1 MILLIDGSGS
11 SLGAPRVTKNS
22 PFFERMT
29 HAAIRR
35 KILPSK
41 IRNYYYRKNRI
52 KFLEEKPR
60 NVILSHPKCGR
71 TWHRVL
77 IGSYL
82 CQKYDIDQTKAL
94 HIDSVIP
101 PSKIKQ
107 LLYSHDG
114 SGNALIHMKRKD
126 TAVFEKNLDGHNVI
140 VLTRNVKDILVSGF
154 YEAKYRWAW
163 YDGDIHSFVKRK
175 DTGIYNIL
183 KVYNDWY
190 SWSKMANRFMH
201 FTYEQ
206 MHTEADFV
214 LKNTL
219 EFLGETELDENMIKK
234 SVEIAKFNSM
244 KKQEKADFFKN
255 DAMQPTNKEEQRSRK
270 VRSGI
275 IGSHKTELSEED
287 IEFIDKIEKEIGNPF
302 KSVL

>member
-1 MILLIDGSGS
+1 MLINGSGT
-11 SLGAPRVTKNS
+11 SLGAPRTTKDS
-22 PFFERMT
+22 PIVERLT
-29 HAAIRR
+29 HSAIRR

-41 IRNYYYRKNRI
+41 LRNYFYRKNRI
-52 KFLEEKPR
+52 KFLSEKPR

-82 CQKYDIDQTKAL
+82 CQKYDIDQKKAL

-114 SGNALIHMKRKD
+114 SGNALLNMKRED

-140 VLTRNVKDILVSGF
+140 ILTRNVKDILVSGF

-163 YDGDIHSFVKRK
+163 YDGDIHSFIRRK
-175 DTGIYNIL
+175 DTGIYNVL

-190 SWSKMANRFMH
+190 NWSKMSNRFMH
-201 FTYEQ
+201 FTYEE
-206 MHTEADFV
+206 MHTQAESV

-219 EFLGETELDENMIKK
+219 EFLGETEIDENMVKN
-234 SVEIAKFNSM
+234 SVETAKFKNM
-244 KKQEKADFFKN
+244 KKQEKNDFFKN
-255 DAMQPTNKEEQRSRK
+255 DAMQPTDKSEERSRK

-287 IEFIDKIEKEIGNPF
+287 IEFVNKVETEIGNPF
-302 KSVL
+302 KPVL